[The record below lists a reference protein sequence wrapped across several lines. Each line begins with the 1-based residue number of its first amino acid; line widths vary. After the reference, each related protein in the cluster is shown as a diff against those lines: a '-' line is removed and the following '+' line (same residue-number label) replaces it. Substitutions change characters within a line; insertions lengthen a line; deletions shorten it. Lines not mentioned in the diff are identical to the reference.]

1 MCAPSP
7 QADFYCEMASKTKVE
22 PSAAQRKF
30 KRRELRVT
38 VALRIA
44 NGTVVTGTSS
54 DLSLG
59 GLRMLAADTLA
70 VKDKCTARISSGAR
84 PVVNVDVEIVWK
96 QPAEAGNAKYGL
108 RFAPLTEPQR
118 YSLLEY
124 IYGTAVSNVLP
135 ESNGSSTDSRADAR
149 ERPADS
155 QAGNGSNGAS
165 GVYGYYVRLLRRI
178 EQVHHLNPSDTDQV
192 LASRLLDGK
201 TLREA
206 LVLAKV
212 VDDNSFETFMS
223 AVYGVEYA
231 DLKRNRPDPGV
242 ADAIPANLAIA
253 QNVVPVERVDGRL
266 VIAMADPLDL
276 PLLDIVKMRNH
287 DQVEVRFA
295 PIEDVQNA
303 LHDVYQELR
312 LRLSDSPLDMFPAE
326 YQDSEVEDLE
336 MLRKMSDATPVVSL
350 VDSMLRLA
358 VEDEASDIHFEP
370 WPDKALVRFRLDG
383 VLHAVRSLPRQI
395 YPAVISR
402 IKIMARM
409 DITVRHL
416 PQDGRASMR
425 YAKKDF
431 DLRISSVP
439 THHGEKIVIRLLE
452 KNPTF
457 KTLSAVGLNDA
468 NYKLMAPLIQRPHGM
483 ILCTGPTG
491 SGKSTTL
498 FAILQEIND
507 GTTNITTIED
517 PIEYSVNGVNQIEVN
532 AKRGLTFGS
541 VLRALLR
548 QDPDV
553 IYVGEIRDR
562 ETAELA
568 VRAALT
574 GHLLLSTLHTNTAV
588 QAIAR
593 LMDIGV
599 DPALIGASI
608 IAVVGQR
615 LLRKICDKCK
625 EPYELKPEELPI
637 LAEMIPVNT
646 PRSLFYGKGCPAC
659 HETGYRGRMPVHEV
673 VVIDEGLRRLI
684 AVGANSGQL
693 LDHVTKSSTFAD
705 LRADAVQ
712 RMVDGK
718 TTFQE
723 VLRMT
728 V

>member
-1 MCAPSP
+1 ML
-7 QADFYCEMASKTKVE
+7 
-22 PSAAQRKF
+22 
-30 KRRELRVT
+30 LR
-38 VALRIA
+38 LA
-44 NGTVVTGTSS
+44 NGTVLAGTSS

-59 GLRMLAADTLA
+59 GMRLLAPDSLA
-70 VKDKCTARISSGAR
+70 VNDKCALGITRGAR
-84 PVVNVDVEIVWK
+84 PAINVDAEVVSK
-96 QPAEAGNAKYGL
+96 QPAEAGMATYGV

-118 YSLLEY
+118 YVLLEY
-124 IYGTAVSNVLP
+124 IYGGARQNGVSK
-135 ESNGSSTDSRADAR
+135 EGDASARSEAR
-149 ERPADS
+149 ERTPDGAIASDS
-155 QAGNGSNGAS
+155 NAAS
-165 GVYGYYVRLLRRI
+165 GLYGYYVRLLRRM
-178 EQVHHLNPSDTDQV
+178 EQVHHLKPSDTDQV

-206 LVLAKV
+206 LTLAKV
-212 VDDNSFETFMS
+212 VDDASFETFMG
-223 AVYGVEYA
+223 AVYGVEYV
-231 DLKRNRPDPGV
+231 DLKRNRPDPSV

-253 QNVVPVERVDGRL
+253 QNVVPIDRVDGRL

-276 PLLDIVKMRNH
+276 PLLDIVKMRNR
-287 DQVEVRFA
+287 DLVDVRFA

-312 LRLSDSPLDMFPAE
+312 LRMPDASLDMLPAE
-326 YQDSEVEDLE
+326 YTDSEVEDLE
-336 MLRKMSDATPVVSL
+336 TLRKMSDATPVVSL

-370 WPDKALVRFRLDG
+370 WADKALVRFRLDG
-383 VLHAVRSLPRQI
+383 VLHAIRSLPRQI
-395 YPAVISR
+395 YPAVVSR

-439 THHGEKIVIRLLE
+439 THHGEKLVIRLLE

-457 KTLSAVGLNDA
+457 KTLAAVGLNDA

-541 VLRALLR
+541 VLRSLLR
-548 QDPDV
+548 QDPDI

-608 IAVVGQR
+608 LGVVGQR
-615 LLRKICDKCK
+615 LLRKICERCK
-625 EPYELKPEELPI
+625 EQYEVTSEEGPV
-637 LAEMIPVNT
+637 LAEMVPVHT
-646 PRSLFYGKGCPAC
+646 PQSLFRGKGCPAC

-673 VVIDEGLRRLI
+673 VVVDEGLRRLI
-684 AVGANSGQL
+684 ARGANSGEL
-693 LDHVTKSSTFAD
+693 LDHVVKSTTFAD

-712 RMVDGK
+712 RMLDGK
-718 TTFQE
+718 TTMQE